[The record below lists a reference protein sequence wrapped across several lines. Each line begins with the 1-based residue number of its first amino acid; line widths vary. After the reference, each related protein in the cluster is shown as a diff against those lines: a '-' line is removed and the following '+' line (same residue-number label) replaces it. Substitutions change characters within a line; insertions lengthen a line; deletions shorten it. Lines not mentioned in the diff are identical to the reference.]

1 MLKPLLV
8 KLAKDVVFD
17 ALLKVLKE
25 LAKESDN
32 PLDDEIVGYLEAS
45 KPAIMVAVS
54 KVF

>member
-1 MLKPLLV
+1 MLAPLLV

-32 PLDDEIVGYLEAS
+32 PIDDQMVQYLEAS
-45 KPAIMVAVS
+45 KPAIMTAVS